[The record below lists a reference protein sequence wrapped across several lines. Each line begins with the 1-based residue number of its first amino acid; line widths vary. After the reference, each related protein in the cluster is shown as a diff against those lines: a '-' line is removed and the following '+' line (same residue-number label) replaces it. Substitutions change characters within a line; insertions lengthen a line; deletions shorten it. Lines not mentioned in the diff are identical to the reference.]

1 MHKKQKKNIISEM
14 CFTACQTIQFLKFT
28 GYLLYTS
35 PQPPTPKYQT
45 NKQTNKKNH
54 PKCLWLE
61 VLYFKFKGD

>member
-1 MHKKQKKNIISEM
+1 MHKKQKKKNIISEM

-28 GYLLYTS
+28 GYLLYT
-35 PQPPTPKYQT
+35 PPPPNT
-45 NKQTNKKNH
+45 KQTNKPTKKTH